1 MKNGFELE
9 GTVRNDC
16 VTTDGQLVD
25 LDYYGR
31 VFSVFSCSWKLV
43 NYKHGQEAREGLV

>member
-16 VTTDGQLVD
+16 MTTDGQLVD
-25 LDYYGR
+25 LER
-31 VFSVFSCSWKLV
+31 FSEVFR
-43 NYKHGQEAREGLV
+43 H